1 MTARDQLLQR
11 IEHFEKEL
19 DVLKQDLRDDYDFG
33 IYSYLQRHYDD
44 LKYEESIEF
53 AQVLSKKLLIYL
65 QDHFPFIRTEFREE
79 EGEIGLYLGHWFR
92 AEELGRIDIV
102 HLDVQLFQ
110 EVINYLEKYEAN
122 PGIFKMNIEAL
133 DEQREL
139 DHHYGRLIEM
149 AQLEL
154 EKLEA
159 QLGNLQRI
167 PNEKTIFGKPK
178 NVELDNE
185 LDQVKEQIAAQ
196 QKEIESLEDRY
207 KIELVD
213 THNRIVFPELATIDA
228 LKLQDFVTSMGYNEI
243 HQQYTTVEQFV
254 YELLSIAEGAYLNY
268 LEQLGSE
275 EYSTIAEDVDPAQ
288 EAVEMTNDDPSMLD

>member
-11 IEHFEKEL
+11 IENFEKEL
-19 DVLKQDLRDDYDFG
+19 EVLKQDLRADDDFG
-33 IYSYLQRHYDD
+33 IYAYLQRHYED
-44 LKYEESIEF
+44 LKYDESIEF
-53 AQVLSKKLLIYL
+53 AQVLSKKLLAYL
-65 QDHFPFIRTEFREE
+65 QDHFPFIRTEFRQD

-102 HLDVQLFQ
+102 HLNVQLFQ
-110 EVINYLEKYEAN
+110 EVVNYLEKYEAN

-133 DEQREL
+133 EEQRDL
-139 DHHYGRLIEM
+139 DHHYGRLM
-149 AQLEL
+149 DAAHLEL
-154 EKLEA
+154 EKLTA
-159 QLGNLQRI
+159 HLDNLQKI

-178 NVELDNE
+178 NMELDSE
-185 LDQVKEQIAAQ
+185 LERVNEQIKAQ

-207 KIELVD
+207 KVELVD

-254 YELLSIAEGAYLNY
+254 YELLSIAEGAYLDY
-268 LEQLGSE
+268 LKQLSSE
-275 EYSTIAEDVDPAQ
+275 PVSAEESTQVDDAS
-288 EAVEMTNDDPSMLD
+288 AALD

>member
-1 MTARDQLLQR
+1 MTAREQLLQR
-11 IEHFEKEL
+11 IENFEKEL
-19 DVLKQDLRDDYDFG
+19 DVLKQDLRADDDFG
-33 IYSYLQRHYDD
+33 IYAYLQRHYED
-44 LKYEESIEF
+44 LKYDESIEY
-53 AQVLSKKLLIYL
+53 AQVLSKKLLHYL
-65 QDHFPFIRTEFREE
+65 QDHFPFIRTEFRQD

-122 PGIFKMNIEAL
+122 PGIFKMNIEAIE
-133 DEQREL
+133 EQQEL
-139 DHHYGRLIEM
+139 DHHYGRLIEEAHIELEKM
-149 AQLEL
+149 EAQLE
-154 EKLEA
+154 
-159 QLGNLQRI
+159 NLQKL

-178 NVELDNE
+178 NIELDNE
-185 LDQVKEQIAAQ
+185 IDKIKTQIKTQ

-207 KIELVD
+207 KVELVD

-254 YELLSIAEGAYLNY
+254 YELLSIAEGAYLDY
-268 LEQLGSE
+268 LEQLSSE
-275 EYSTIAEDVDPAQ
+275 RVSVADRPDPIELA
-288 EAVEMTNDDPSMLD
+288 DDDSSVLD